1 MGEPIII
8 LWVLLIK
15 PSKNY
20 LKIIFKISY
29 LGLPDVTDERKKFL
43 FNFNLNYLNKIVI
56 DKNNITN
63 ISLGRIIKSINKK
76 NNNIKIIRKNDI
88 IIIEKLNNNF
98 NIAVY
103 KV

>member
-1 MGEPIII
+1 MGEPIIL

-43 FNFNLNYLNKIVI
+43 FNFNLNYLNNLCVEHKKIFLGFLYSNGFL
-56 DKNNITN
+56 DSKKSHQKNF
-63 ISLGRIIKSINKK
+63 R
-76 NNNIKIIRKNDI
+76 
-88 IIIEKLNNNF
+88 
-98 NIAVY
+98 
-103 KV
+103 

>member
-43 FNFNLNYLNKIVI
+43 FNFNLNYLNNLCVEHKKIFFGFLYSNGFLYSKKSHQ
-56 DKNNITN
+56 KNF
-63 ISLGRIIKSINKK
+63 R
-76 NNNIKIIRKNDI
+76 
-88 IIIEKLNNNF
+88 
-98 NIAVY
+98 
-103 KV
+103 